1 MKKYFVFRHD
11 KPQQTPYPY
20 GSPEATA
27 CEIVRVSFA
36 EHLPMG
42 FYSAI
47 EADTPEMTF
56 QSLKMPALCSVEL
69 DQARIDLWH
78 NELSPVVDHL
88 SDLSDAIESA
98 RNSIA
103 DTLDSL
109 ITAAEECEALK
120 DHDFGKN
127 INIEHAFSYI
137 EPPSLTEFYQDVAE
151 IFDVKYLAHAH
162 EE

>member
-27 CEIVRVSFA
+27 CEIVRVGSA

-47 EADTPEMTF
+47 EADTPEMTY
-56 QSLKMPALCSVEL
+56 QCLKMPAVCSVEL

-109 ITAAEECEALK
+109 ITAADECEALK
-120 DHDFGKN
+120 DHDFGEN
-127 INIEHAFSYI
+127 INLEHAFSYI
-137 EPPSLTEFYQDVAE
+137 GNPPLLQGPE
-151 IFDVKYLAHAH
+151 K
-162 EE
+162 

>member
-11 KPQQTPYPY
+11 QRVQQTHPPE
-20 GSPEATA
+20 SPEATA
-27 CEIVRVSFA
+27 CEIVRVGFA

-47 EADTPEMTF
+47 EADTAEMTF
-56 QSLKMPALCSVEL
+56 QSLKMPAVCSIEL

-78 NELSPVVDHL
+78 NSLSPVVDHL
-88 SDLSDAIESA
+88 SDLSDAIDSA

-109 ITAAEECEALK
+109 IEAADECEALK
-120 DHDFGKN
+120 DYDFGEN
-127 INIEHAFSYI
+127 INLEYAFSYL

-151 IFDVKYLAHAH
+151 LFDIKYLAQA
-162 EE
+162 EQD